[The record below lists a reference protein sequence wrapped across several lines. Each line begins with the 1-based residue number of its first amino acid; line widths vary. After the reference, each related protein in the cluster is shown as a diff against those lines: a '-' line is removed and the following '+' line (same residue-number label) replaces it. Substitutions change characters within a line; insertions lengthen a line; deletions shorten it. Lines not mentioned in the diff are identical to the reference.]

1 MWGYLR
7 NHFTSVYFMSIYVT
21 FVCKNEGGGLC
32 ISKCTRCCVNTPTP
46 PLSLVPS
53 AQLQQAN
60 YSRQSLLSPHSFFFF
75 FLPSSPFVPLPT
87 AAHTA
92 YSQISYSQAP
102 QRAPLHMRARESVK
116 RGGRGFEVLLMGF
129 AACFD
134 GDSCPTSIWS
144 PVELFL

>member
-21 FVCKNEGGGLC
+21 FVCKNEGGGGGSSFRRHNF
-32 ISKCTRCCVNTPTP
+32 SKLIIAVNHCCLPIV
-46 PLSLVPS
+46 
-53 AQLQQAN
+53 
-60 YSRQSLLSPHSFFFF
+60 FFFF

>member
-1 MWGYLR
+1 
-7 NHFTSVYFMSIYVT
+7 MSIYVT
-21 FVCKNEGGGLC
+21 FVCKNEGGG
-32 ISKCTRCCVNTPTP
+32 REF
-46 PLSLVPS
+46 VPS

-60 YSRQSLLSPHSFFFF
+60 YSRQSLLSPHSFFF